1 MNFFYKEKQEISLRY
16 KTLEIF
22 KERLKYERKSEN
34 ISLRIHCVW
43 KQFLKE
49 VIPKKKKINQLMCSP
64 FLILTS
70 NSQRLMKLIKI

>member
-1 MNFFYKEKQEISLRY
+1 MNIEFFYKEKQEISFRY

-49 VIPKKKKINQLMCSP
+49 FIP
-64 FLILTS
+64 
-70 NSQRLMKLIKI
+70 

>member
-1 MNFFYKEKQEISLRY
+1 MNFEFFYKEKQEISFRY

-43 KQFLKE
+43 KQFQKE
-49 VIPKKKKINQLMCSP
+49 VIPKKKI
-64 FLILTS
+64 
-70 NSQRLMKLIKI
+70 KLIN